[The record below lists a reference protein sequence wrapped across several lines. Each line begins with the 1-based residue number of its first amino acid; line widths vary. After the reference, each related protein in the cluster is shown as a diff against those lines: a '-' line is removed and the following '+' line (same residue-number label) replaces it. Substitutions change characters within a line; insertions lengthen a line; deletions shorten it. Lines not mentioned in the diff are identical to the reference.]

1 MGSLIPRDQIANIR
15 WTIEKQENSRKTS
28 TSALLITLKSLTMWI
43 TTNCGK
49 FLEIGI
55 PNHLTCF
62 LQNLYVGQEA
72 TVRTR
77 HGTTDLFKIGKGVHQ
92 GCILLP
98 CFSSVQSLSRV
109 QLYDSMECSTP
120 GFPVHHQLSELAQTI
135 SSSVIPFSSHL
146 KSFPASGSFQMSQF
160 FESGDQSFGIS
171 ASASVLPKN
180 IQTDI
185 LENGLVGSSCSPRG
199 SQESSPT
206 PQFKSINSLVLRFL
220 YSPTHIHT

>member
-98 CFSSVQSLSRV
+98 CFSSVQFSHSVVSNSMTPWSAARQASQYITNSQSLLKPSH
-109 QLYDSMECSTP
+109 P
-120 GFPVHHQLSELAQTI
+120 LS
-135 SSSVIPFSSHL
+135 SP
-146 KSFPASGSFQMSQF
+146 
-160 FESGDQSFGIS
+160 
-171 ASASVLPKN
+171 
-180 IQTDI
+180 
-185 LENGLVGSSCSPRG
+185 SPRTLNL
-199 SQESSPT
+199 SQH
-206 PQFKSINSLVLRFL
+206 QDLFK
-220 YSPTHIHT
+220 

>member
-1 MGSLIPRDQIANIR
+1 MLSWFQQYVNQKLPDIQAEFRKDRRTRNQIANIR

-98 CFSSVQSLSRV
+98 CFSSVQFSHSVVSDSLRLHGLQHARPPCPSPTPRV
-109 QLYDSMECSTP
+109 HSNSCPSSQWCHP
-120 GFPVHHQLSELAQTI
+120 TI
-135 SSSVIPFSSHL
+135 SSSVIPFSCPQ
-146 KSFPASGSFQMSQF
+146 SFPASGSFQMSQF

-180 IQTDI
+180 IPDW
-185 LENGLVGSSCSPRG
+185 
-199 SQESSPT
+199 
-206 PQFKSINSLVLRFL
+206 FL
-220 YSPTHIHT
+220 

>member
-28 TSALLITLKSLTMWI
+28 ASLTMQKLLTMWI
-43 TTNCGK
+43 TTNCRK

-160 FESGDQSFGIS
+160 FASGGQNTGVS
-171 ASASVLPKN
+171 ASASVLPMN
-180 IQTDI
+180 IQD
-185 LENGLVGSSCSPRG
+185 
-199 SQESSPT
+199 
-206 PQFKSINSLVLRFL
+206 
-220 YSPTHIHT
+220 